1 MALPRSLAP
10 PLPTETPARM
20 VADNAPGPHA
30 GRGHPAVG
38 IVRLGVLLAVF
49 AAGYAHPDIRPLL
62 LGALTDAWL
71 QVGVFVAATF
81 VVVFL
86 FERRA
91 SVDGVGL
98 LVRHPRYEVPIAAAL
113 GALPG
118 CGGAVVVVT
127 RYAAGQTS
135 FGALVAVLTSTMG
148 DAAFLVL
155 ARRPDVGLLLIGL
168 GFVVGTVFGY
178 LVDAIHGRDFLRGKG
193 GDPSHEAPP
202 PAPVPPVLWWLW
214 GLILV
219 PSLVVGALGLFE
231 VAVPDGLALALGLAG
246 ALLSLALWALSPSQA
261 ATLARDTLRLPL
273 VERVARNTN
282 YVTIWVVVGFL
293 AYELATGLGGLDVKS
308 AFSTVQGLLPL
319 MGVLVGFLPGCGPQI
334 VVSTL
339 YLSGAIPFSAQLANA
354 ISNDG
359 DALFPAI
366 AAAPRAALIA
376 TVYTAIPALIMGY
389 GCYLLLE

>member
-1 MALPRSLAP
+1 M
-10 PLPTETPARM
+10 TETQPRM
-20 VADNAPGPHA
+20 VAENAPDALVGH
-30 GRGHPAVG
+30 GFRGGGLVRVALLVAV
-38 IVRLGVLLAVF
+38 
-49 AAGYAHPDIRPLL
+49 
-62 LGALTDAWL
+62 LGALYLSADLRPHLLTALEEAWL
-71 QVGVFVAATF
+71 AVGVFVAATF

-91 SVDGVGL
+91 HVDGSGL
-98 LVRHPRYEVPIAAAL
+98 LARHARYEVPIAAAL

-127 RYAAGQTS
+127 RYAAGQSS
-135 FGALVAVLTSTMG
+135 FGALVAVLASTMG

-155 ARRPDVGLLLIGL
+155 ARRPEIGLLLIGL
-168 GFVVGTVFGY
+168 GFVVGTISGY
-178 LVDAIHGRDFLRGKG
+178 VVDAVHGRDFLRGKG
-193 GDPSHEAPP
+193 VDPSDEPPP
-202 PAPVPPVLWWLW
+202 PARVPSALWWLW
-214 GLILV
+214 AAILV
-219 PSLVVGALGLFE
+219 PSLVVGVMGLFAVE
-231 VAVPDGLALALGLAG
+231 VPQELALALGVGG

-261 ATLARDTLRLPL
+261 ATLARATAQLPL

-293 AYELATGLGGLDVKS
+293 AYELATGLWGLDVQA
-308 AFSTVQGLLPL
+308 AFSTVHGLLPL
-319 MGVLVGFLPGCGPQI
+319 MGALVGFLPGCGPQI

-339 YLSGAIPFSAQLANA
+339 YLNGAVPFSVQLANA

-366 AAAPRAALIA
+366 AAAPRAALVA
-376 TVYTAIPALIMGY
+376 TLYTAVPALLMGY